1 MFAGI
6 LLALLAAVAGASE
19 PACLQDDLPAVGPSR
34 SGLRREAIEACTRLI
49 LADPADPLPY
59 YRRALARYLGPSP
72 ERGWNA
78 PPFFDLRVSEEP
90 GPVVADLELALGLA
104 ERREFA
110 HVGSAWLQ
118 LGYLQA
124 SGGRWLDAARAWTKA
139 AAFVEVA
146 TEAKAR
152 LPFARGRL
160 VAPER
165 FTAAPPAACE
175 GLTIWDCLLFHG
187 CRPDRVSLAGGDRGA
202 LEYRGCRGR
211 PNGLRVKA
219 PEYDCS
225 LLDEET
231 CADAPKCR
239 WRRGACADR

>member
-1 MFAGI
+1 MGGLLFAV
-6 LLALLAAVAGASE
+6 LAVSAAASE

-34 SGLRREAIEACTRLI
+34 SSLRREAIEACTRLI
-49 LADPADPLPY
+49 LGDPADPLPY
-59 YRRALARYLGPSP
+59 YRRALARYVGPSP

-110 HVGSAWLQ
+110 HAGAAWLK

-124 SGGRWLDAARAWTKA
+124 SRGAWLGAAKAWTEA
-139 AAFVEVA
+139 AAFDDTG
-146 TEAKAR
+146 TEARAR
-152 LPFARGRL
+152 LPFARRRL

-165 FTAAPPAACE
+165 FIASPPEACE
-175 GLTIWDCLLFHG
+175 GLMIWDCLLVHG
-187 CRPDRVSLAGGDRGA
+187 CLPDSKSLAGGDRGA

-211 PNGLRVKA
+211 PKGLRAQAV
-219 PEYDCS
+219 EYDCS

-231 CADAPKCR
+231 CPDATRCR
-239 WRRGACADR
+239 WRRGACVPR